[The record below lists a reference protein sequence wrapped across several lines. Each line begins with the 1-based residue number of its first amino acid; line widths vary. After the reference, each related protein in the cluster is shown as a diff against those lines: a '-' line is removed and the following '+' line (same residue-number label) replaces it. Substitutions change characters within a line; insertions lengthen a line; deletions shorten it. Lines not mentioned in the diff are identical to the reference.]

1 MHPSEHPTTWRFQTR
16 SVPAAQRNAAWANA
30 MRRLR
35 LPFVSDPEGQPS
47 DGRMTIQSS
56 ALGLQFARIE
66 SGRQVIDGRE
76 LEQGAGIWLLVLL
89 KGNAR
94 FSSDGVAVDV
104 TQNMIVYGA
113 TRHDSRLE
121 VSEDNAIL
129 FVRIPDVALG
139 GRLIAPTHYKSGTID
154 GSVGVGRMLLGML
167 LVMADELGDI
177 STQDLPPVELA
188 LIELLTSKLLEIAD
202 TRSLGGAQGARAAHL
217 HRIQQTLE
225 TLLWDPDLTIV
236 KAADEVGV
244 SPRYL
249 QRLFAADGHNFSG
262 YLKKRRLER
271 CHADLISPLHAQ
283 ESISEV
289 AFRWGFSSS
298 AHFSRSFREQFGL
311 SPREH
316 RRTGLANRA
325 QDEAEVNKLWG
336 EYQEF
341 AQGRA

>member
-1 MHPSEHPTTWRFQTR
+1 MQSPDHPTTWRFHTR
-16 SVPAAQRNAAWANA
+16 SVPPSERNAAWANA

-35 LPFVSDPEGQPS
+35 LPFVSDPKGQPV
-47 DGRMTIQSS
+47 DGRMIIQTSTM
-56 ALGLQFARIE
+56 GLQFARIE

-76 LEQGAGIWLLVLL
+76 LEQSAGLWLLLL
-89 KGNAR
+89 LEGEAR
-94 FSSDGVAVDV
+94 FSADDLLVNV
-104 TQNMIVYGA
+104 NNEMIVYGA

-121 VSEDNAIL
+121 VSENNAIL
-129 FVRIPDVALG
+129 FVRIPAVALG
-139 GRLIAPTHYKSGTID
+139 GRLIAPTHYKAGAFGGES
-154 GSVGVGRMLLGML
+154 GVGRMLISML
-167 LVMADELGDI
+167 RILADEIGDI
-177 STQDLPPVELA
+177 SPPDLSPVELA
-188 LIELLTSKLLEIAD
+188 LIEMLSSKLLGIAGK
-202 TRSLGGAQGARAAHL
+202 RSLGGAKGARAAHL

-225 TLLWDPDLTIV
+225 TLLWDPDLTIG

-249 QRLFAADGHNFSG
+249 QRLFAADGRSFSG
-262 YLKKRRLER
+262 YLKKRRLDR

-298 AHFSRSFREQFGL
+298 AHFSRSFRDHFGA

-316 RRTGLANRA
+316 RRSGLAN
-325 QDEAEVNKLWG
+325 QVKDEMEVNKLWG

-341 AQGRA
+341 SKDRL

>member
-1 MHPSEHPTTWRFQTR
+1 MRPPEHPTTWRFHTR
-16 SVPAAQRNAAWANA
+16 SVPSAERNAAWANA

-35 LPFVSDPEGQPS
+35 LPFVSDPAGQPI

-56 ALGLQFARIE
+56 TMGLQFARIE

-76 LEQGAGIWLLVLL
+76 LEQGAGLWLLVLL
-89 KGNAR
+89 KGQAR
-94 FSSDGVAVDV
+94 FSADGVSVDV
-104 TQNMIVYGA
+104 DRDMIVYGA

-121 VSEDNAIL
+121 VGEDNAIL
-129 FVRIPDVALG
+129 FVRIPAVALG
-139 GRLIAPTHYKSGTID
+139 GRLIAPANYKSGTLD
-154 GSVGVGRMLLGML
+154 GRSGTGRMLVAML
-167 LVMADELGDI
+167 LVLAEEIGDI
-177 STQDLPPVELA
+177 PAQELRPVELA
-188 LIELLTSKLLEIAD
+188 LIELLTSKLLGIAGA
-202 TRSLGGAQGARAAHL
+202 RSLGGARGARAAHL

-225 TLLWDPDLTIV
+225 TLLWDPDLSIV

-249 QRLFAADGHNFSG
+249 QRLFAADGRSFSG
-262 YLKKRRLER
+262 YLKQRRLER

-298 AHFSRSFREQFGL
+298 AHFSRSFREHFGL

-316 RRTGLANRA
+316 RRSGLANRA
-325 QDEAEVNKLWG
+325 QDEAEINKLWG

-341 AQGRA
+341 ARGRV